1 MIGLIQDIKGMINL
15 IIKEIGLYLFRST
28 CSAYENYLMPA
39 GNVPIVMIGRKVLET
54 PITLADGECYTFSY
68 TIFYDL
74 YWIFENP
81 FLNALRDIG
90 AGVFILISGAC
101 CVFSRNN
108 FKRGMITFF
117 AGIVVTVVTVLYNNG
132 DQQILWGILHFLGL
146 SIILYDLIE
155 KPLSKIKWYIA
166 LPIFAV
172 LFILTFG
179 LKNGTSFGGYVGVPF
194 IRALQWEIPY
204 SFSSISF
211 LFPLGI
217 TSVSFFSSDYFPL
230 FPWFFLFLIGSLYGR
245 RLKEERAMKFVYK
258 THVRPLAFVGRHA
271 LIIYLLHQPVI
282 YGIVELIKLF

>member
-1 MIGLIQDIKGMINL
+1 MGKLKQLYDKFFPKREINSRVGLLDEIRGAL
-15 IIKEIGLYLFRST
+15 II
-28 CSAYENYLMPA
+28 LM
-39 GNVPIVMIGRKVLET
+39 VIYH
-54 PITLADGECYTFSY
+54 TLYTFSY

-108 FKRGMITFF
+108 FKRGMIAFF

-179 LKNGTSFGGYVGVPF
+179 LRNGTSFGGYVGVPF
-194 IRALQWEIPY
+194 VRALQWEIPY

-282 YGIVELIKLF
+282 YGIVAILKLF

>member
-1 MIGLIQDIKGMINL
+1 MGKLKQLYDKFFPKRDISLRVGLLDELRGALVI
-15 IIKEIGLYLFRST
+15 
-28 CSAYENYLMPA
+28 LMVIYHA
-39 GNVPIVMIGRKVLET
+39 FY
-54 PITLADGECYTFSY
+54 TLSY
-68 TIFYDL
+68 TVLFDL
-74 YWIFENP
+74 YMLFENP
-81 FLNALRDIG
+81 VVVALRDIG

-108 FKRGMITFF
+108 FKRGMIAFF
-117 AGIVVTVVTVLYNNG
+117 AGILVTLVTVLYNNG

-155 KPLSKIKWYIA
+155 KPLSKVKWYIA

-194 IRALQWEIPY
+194 VRALQWEIPY

-211 LFPLGI
+211 LFPIGI
-217 TSVSFFSSDYFPL
+217 TSVSFFSSDYYPIL
-230 FPWFFLFLIGSLYGR
+230 PWFFLFLIGSLYGR
-245 RLKEERAMKFVYK
+245 RLKEQRALKFVYK

-271 LIIYLLHQPVI
+271 LIIYLLHQPII